1 MSLINKEK
9 DCLIFFKNR
18 LEDELKDMEEGKNVI
33 EKNLKTLK
41 SINLGQKVAIKAS
54 NSRNAKL
61 NGKIVDLEKKIKCH
75 LKEKEILHHELS
87 ANQKHFEYLQNEKKE
102 MQTKMKAFA
111 VLFKDLLPQTSNKL
125 I

>member
-1 MSLINKEK
+1 
-9 DCLIFFKNR
+9 
-18 LEDELKDMEEGKNVI
+18 MEEGKNVI

-61 NGKIVDLEKKIKCH
+61 NSKIVDLEEKIKCH
-75 LKEKEILHHELS
+75 LKEKQILHHELS

-111 VLFKDLLPQTSNKL
+111 VLFKDLLPQTTKN
-125 I
+125 